1 MRQIDFLYADG
12 DKYRVSISQKM
23 VQALREK
30 LWLELQSKAVGISPK
45 DIDEISDI
53 IEDLKELDEMLRG
66 HYINV
71 TEEDLKQIEDEL
83 FPPKESR

>member
-12 DKYRVSISQKM
+12 DKYRVSISPKM
-23 VQALREK
+23 VQALRER

-45 DIDEISDI
+45 DIEEISDI
-53 IEDLKELDEMLRG
+53 IEDLKELDEMLSG

-83 FPPKESR
+83 FSPKESR

>member
-23 VQALREK
+23 VQALRER
-30 LWLELQSKAVGISPK
+30 LWQELQSKAVGISPK
-45 DIDEISDI
+45 DIEEISDI
-53 IEDLKELDEMLRG
+53 VEDLKELDLMLSG
-66 HYINV
+66 HYIDV